1 MHEELS
7 RRTLMIGIGVC
18 ITLMATTV
26 GCAFY
31 FESHHKSIRVSPE
44 AAEAEFLKLRE
55 RFAGQQPMLDMG
67 SRRVTDDASSLT
79 AQSAQQVAPIHK
91 FHTMIFD
98 TRGGPRLVYLT
109 APYGFAR
116 LFAHRDGRFRWLGEL
131 TFLDDTEFDP
141 EPIQLS
147 FADIKRHG
155 PGLIVDYRHPGGGQ
169 FIAWV
174 E

>member
-1 MHEELS
+1 MHEEIP
-7 RRTLMIGIGVC
+7 RRTLLLGIAIC
-18 ITLMATTV
+18 LALMVWTV

-31 FESHHKSIRVSPE
+31 FERHHQSLAVS
-44 AAEAEFLKLRE
+44 AETAETEFLKLRA
-55 RFAGQQPMLDMG
+55 RFAGQQPLLDMG
-67 SRRVTDDASSLT
+67 ARYVVAAPTPALP
-79 AQSAQQVAPIHK
+79 QPAPIHS
-91 FHTMIFD
+91 FHTVIFD
-98 TRGGPRLVYLT
+98 TRGGSRLVHVT

-147 FADIKRHG
+147 FDDIRRRG

>member
-1 MHEELS
+1 MNEEIS
-7 RRTLMIGIGVC
+7 RRTLLIGIATC
-18 ITLMATTV
+18 LTLMVSTV

-31 FESHHKSIRVSPE
+31 FEHHHQSLAVSAE
-44 AAEAEFLKLRE
+44 TAEAEFLKLRE
-55 RFAGQQPMLDMG
+55 RFAGQRPLLDMG
-67 SRRVTDDASSLT
+67 ARKVAGSAAPSGQPASPIRV
-79 AQSAQQVAPIHK
+79 
-91 FHTMIFD
+91 FHTVIFD
-98 TRGGPRLVYLT
+98 TRGGSRLIHLT
-109 APYGFAR
+109 APYRFAR

-147 FADIKRHG
+147 FDDLKRRG
-155 PGLIVDYRHPGGGQ
+155 PGLIVDFRHPGAGQ